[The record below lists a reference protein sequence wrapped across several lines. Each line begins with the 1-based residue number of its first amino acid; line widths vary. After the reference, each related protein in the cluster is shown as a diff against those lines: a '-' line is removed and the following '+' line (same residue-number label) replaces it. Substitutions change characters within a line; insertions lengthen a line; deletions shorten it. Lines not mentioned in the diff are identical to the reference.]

1 MLRAS
6 AGFKWT
12 FRNYPTDA
20 ALIVIQYAVEKR
32 GFTKFA
38 VLSVDSDYRRVP
50 VDFTKKYLPGLKGA
64 ILTEDYYREGE
75 VDFRSVLAK
84 IRDSGAQAIIMY
96 GGHVRRTACLMEF
109 YSMWGAFRRILTTA
123 AMTFLVASTAQ
134 AQSWPQR
141 STTLIHGF
149 GAGGNAGSISRL
161 VANALSES
169 LGVSVI
175 VDAKPGAGG
184 NIASEFVS
192 RAASDGYT
200 LILLTGGHAVS
211 AALYK
216 KLRFNPVDSFTFV
229 SLVGTFPFVVA
240 TRADSPVADLASLIA
255 TIRQQP
261 GKLSFSSVGFGSTQ
275 HLTGELLALSAGG
288 KLTHMAGQIDLIVD
302 TITVTGPAIKAG
314 TLKGLGVSSA
324 SPWPSLPGVP
334 TIASQLP
341 GFDVKSWIGIAL
353 PAGAPSE
360 IVSRLH
366 EAVGKV
372 VNDPEFQKRLDL
384 LGVRAGSSTPEAMK
398 AFVASEVKRW
408 NEVIADA
415 GLEKID

>member
-1 MLRAS
+1 
-6 AGFKWT
+6 
-12 FRNYPTDA
+12 
-20 ALIVIQYAVEKR
+20 
-32 GFTKFA
+32 
-38 VLSVDSDYRRVP
+38 
-50 VDFTKKYLPGLKGA
+50 
-64 ILTEDYYREGE
+64 
-75 VDFRSVLAK
+75 
-84 IRDSGAQAIIMY
+84 
-96 GGHVRRTACLMEF
+96 
-109 YSMWGAFRRILTTA
+109 MWGAFRRILTTA

-141 STTLIHGF
+141 SITLIHGF
-149 GAGGNAGSISRL
+149 GAGGNADSISRL

-288 KLTHMAGQIDLIVD
+288 KLTHIPYRGGMQPLTDVLAGQIDLIVARSLLP
-302 TITVTGPAIKAG
+302 V
-314 TLKGLGVSSA
+314 L
-324 SPWPSLPGVP
+324 PS
-334 TIASQLP
+334 
-341 GFDVKSWIGIAL
+341 
-353 PAGAPSE
+353 
-360 IVSRLH
+360 R
-366 EAVGKV
+366 
-372 VNDPEFQKRLDL
+372 PER
-384 LGVRAGSSTPEAMK
+384 
-398 AFVASEVKRW
+398 
-408 NEVIADA
+408 
-415 GLEKID
+415 